1 VGYVYIMVRQLG
13 TEKIPCVGKMTWGQN
28 PVGQGKL
35 PWCETAKGVKVVGES
50 VHRVN
55 IASEWGKTPREG
67 EVTWGKVHLDG
78 GKHGGNIAQI
88 LDLGCKV
95 F

>member
-1 VGYVYIMVRQLG
+1 M
-13 TEKIPCVGKMTWGQN
+13 
-28 PVGQGKL
+28 
-35 PWCETAKGVKVVGES
+35 GES